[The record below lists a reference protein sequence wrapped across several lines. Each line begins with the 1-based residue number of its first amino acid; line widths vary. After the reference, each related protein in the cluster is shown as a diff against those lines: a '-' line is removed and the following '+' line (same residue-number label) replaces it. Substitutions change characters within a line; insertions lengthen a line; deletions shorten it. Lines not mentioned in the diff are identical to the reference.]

1 MDGSLESRTGRAG
14 TGRSLLAALICSAL
28 ISVAAYSGAAAAQ
41 EADACAFLIDFGN
54 GRAQWVDVPVT
65 KGMTGF
71 HVFENATRTLGLSET
86 HAYEAPWGNTI
97 MSIDGYAGNYN
108 FSNPQQPYDFWRLWV
123 WDSNT
128 KEWRYSATLL
138 DGIDPIATKAIA
150 AIYARDPYIGPPAA
164 TPEYRDPWISERG
177 DFANTG
183 SDLSYE
189 PSGIVQKWQKD
200 LGNGAVDAP
209 IVSSGGRIFAVT
221 SGIASSGSYTTDS
234 KLFCL
239 DPSGEVLWSAPVGR
253 GHQTAS
259 PLLWDYT
266 VYVASDDGK
275 LYAFDQETGSELWTY
290 TVTSGGIS
298 ASPLTFRNLL
308 IVTADDGTITAVTAK
323 GARAW
328 SRSIGTTASATP
340 ALFDVTL
347 YVPGGDG
354 SLYAVAGDGSKVEW
368 SVKVG
373 GALNA
378 PVAMND
384 RLIVTYSDPAGT
396 GSGGGA
402 ASISYDG
409 SIVWKATTA
418 SNAGQAAV
426 SKQGAVSISSQGL
439 SMLSLDGSVRWTASY
454 GSETPGGSPVTVNG
468 MTYLVTNETNSRVV
482 AISDDGNVEWTE
494 PIEPGAN
501 VRASPSISDGM
512 LYLGSTSGSVIAS
525 LLEGEGRS
533 MPPVGLFTFTASGT
547 TAHFDASSS
556 YGGNGT
562 LSFHWEFDDG
572 QTAAGAKVDH
582 TFAVGGNHTVTLTVT
597 DAAGTSRSL
606 TKTIDLDDPG
616 AQGGSGTGE
625 SGGVPVMVMAGLA
638 VVVLL
643 GSMAL
648 YIRWVRR
655 KG

>member
-1 MDGSLESRTGRAG
+1 MAGTRRARAG
-14 TGRSLLAALICSAL
+14 SSLLAALICLAL
-28 ISVAAYSGAAAAQ
+28 ISVTAYGSVAAA
-41 EADACAFLIDFGN
+41 ETADTCAFLFDFGN
-54 GRAQWVDVPVT
+54 GRTQWVDVPVT

-97 MSIDGYAGNYN
+97 TSIDGYAGNYN
-108 FSNPQQPYDFWRLWV
+108 FSNPQQPYDFWRLWT
-123 WDSNT
+123 WDSST
-128 KEWRYSATLL
+128 KEWRFSATLL
-138 DGIDPIATKAIA
+138 DGIDPVATKAIA
-150 AIYARDPYIGPPAA
+150 FIYVRDPYIGPPAA

-177 DFANTG
+177 DLANTG
-183 SDLSYE
+183 SDLSYG

-200 LGNGAVDAP
+200 LGNGAIDAP

-221 SGIASSGSYTTDS
+221 SGLTSSSSYTTDS

-239 DPSGEVLWSAPVGR
+239 DPSGEILWSAPVGR

-290 TVTSGGIS
+290 SVTSGGIS
-298 ASPLTFRNLL
+298 ASPLTFHNLL

-323 GARAW
+323 GAKAW
-328 SRSIGTTASATP
+328 SRSLGTTASSTP

-354 SLYAVAGDGSKVEW
+354 SLYAIAGDGSRVEW
-368 SVKVG
+368 SAKVG
-373 GALNA
+373 GALNT

-384 RLIVTYSDPAGT
+384 QLIITYSDST
-396 GSGGGA
+396 GPSGGGV
-402 ASISYDG
+402 ASISHDG
-409 SIVWKATTA
+409 SVMWRTATAHTPG
-418 SNAGQAAV
+418 SAAV
-426 SKQGAVSISSQGL
+426 SKQGAVSISSRGL

-468 MTYLVTNETNSRVV
+468 MTYLVTNETDSRVV
-482 AISDDGNVEWTE
+482 AVSDSGTVEWTE
-494 PIEPGAN
+494 PIAPGAN

-512 LYLGSTSGSVIAS
+512 LYLGSSSGAVIAC
-525 LLEGEGRS
+525 LLEGEGGS
-533 MPPVGLFTFTASGT
+533 MPPVGLFTFTVSGT
-547 TAHFDASSS
+547 TAHLDASSS

-572 QTAAGAKVDH
+572 QTASGARVDH

-597 DAAGTSRSL
+597 DAAGTSRNL
-606 TKTIDLDDPG
+606 TRTIDLDDPG
-616 AQGGSGTGE
+616 AQGGGGTGPGE
-625 SGGVPVMVMAGLA
+625 GMPVMVMAGLA
-638 VVVLL
+638 AVALL
-643 GSMAL
+643 GGTAL
-648 YIRWVRR
+648 YIKWMRR
-655 KG
+655 KGRGPAS